1 MTPAELIENGFDGP
15 VRIHVTKLNG
25 EKIFGSLNIGKLRKT
40 ALIRDNKPVYL
51 TESGYLV
58 TSDNKMIERIEE
70 RLKQLK
76 MGE

>member
-1 MTPAELIENGFDGP
+1 M
-15 VRIHVTKLNG
+15 RIHVTKLNG
-25 EKIFGSLNIGKLRKT
+25 EQIFGSLNIGKLRKT
-40 ALIRDNKPVYL
+40 ALIRYNKQVYL